1 MTKMWRNLLGA
12 VIVAAIMLFGS
23 GCRSHHVSAGRGSAA
38 SRPAPVQHI
47 DYNDSRLQAPA
58 VALLREADSWI
69 GVPYRYGGDTRKG
82 VDCSALVLNV
92 FEKSLSIKMPRNSR
106 KQAEFCSSVSR
117 DNLIEGDLLFFSTPS
132 SREIGHVG
140 IYIGNDCMIHSSSSR
155 GVIVSRITDDYYRR
169 HFKKAGRVDA
179 YVAMLDDSRR
189 RRRKRFTPEPYDAI
203 WAASPP
209 PSPEPAA
216 GKQPE
221 PSADSAPGS
230 IPTSIP
236 ASTPTAEAVAEP
248 QPGPAATTAAPQP
261 EPVATTPVGKPET
274 VAGKPE
280 IKIVKP
286 ATAASTAP
294 SPESL
299 SAEEARRR
307 VLQSFREQPADSVLT
322 PYFD

>member
-1 MTKMWRNLLGA
+1 MWRNLLGA
-12 VIVAAIMLFGS
+12 VIVAAIMLSGS
-23 GCRSHHVSAGRGSAA
+23 GCRSHHVSAGRGSAV

-189 RRRKRFTPEPYDAI
+189 RRRKRFTPEPDDAI

-216 GKQPE
+216 GKLPE
-221 PSADSAPGS
+221 PSAEAL
-230 IPTSIP
+230 P
-236 ASTPTAEAVAEP
+236 ASAQTPEPVAGPHPDQTAT
-248 QPGPAATTAAPQP
+248 AATPQP
-261 EPVATTPVGKPET
+261 EPVAAAPGKSEA

-280 IKIVKP
+280 TKIVKP
-286 ATAASTAP
+286 ATASTTAP